1 MQENAGLKR
10 DLDLLS
16 QEIQDVHAAEF
27 AYMNKKTKRVQVLYS
42 FLPLKR
48 RDDDIRKNSLIL
60 YMNPQS
66 IDDA

>member
-27 AYMNKKTKRVQVLYS
+27 AYMNKKNEKSTSSVLFSSLEEKR
-42 FLPLKR
+42 
-48 RDDDIRKNSLIL
+48 
-60 YMNPQS
+60 
-66 IDDA
+66 